1 LSRASRR
8 HLSPACPCFLF
19 GKIWA
24 NRGSCGRAE
33 HATSCTPGLPWLLP
47 IQPGLRSWYR
57 PWPGLAGWGHET
69 WRFDDHGSRLG
80 ACPCQAAIGL
90 APAPGLGAL
99 QADHRHT
106 HGMCRQER
114 PGDQALGPF
123 DPAST
128 GARGPHLAAGA
139 GLGAVSSTRAPDL
152 RPTWFYPCRHGERAT
167 GRRRTACPAIE
178 GLVPYSI
185 PRTRDT
191 WQSPR
196 SVILHKAPS
205 QASCWST
212 MAKHGGPA
220 GVRPRS
226 IPWASFAGQDLVLPE
241 LGLPELAKPW
251 QRCEERP
258 ARRANTP
265 LGKVRV
271 DGSGLATGGL
281 PELRRRPLLT

>member
-1 LSRASRR
+1 VPWGWKVAGRVKTG
-8 HLSPACPCFLF
+8 PACLGQAAVTSVRPALASFSGRSGQTGVLA
-19 GKIWA
+19 GGPSMRQAARWA
-24 NRGSCGRAE
+24 CPGFFPSNRGFRL
-33 HATSCTPGLPWLLP
+33 GLT
-47 IQPGLRSWYR
+47 
-57 PWPGLAGWGHET
+57 GWGHET
-69 WRFDDHGSRLG
+69 WRFGDHGSRLG
-80 ACPCQAAIGL
+80 ACPCQAAIAP

-139 GLGAVSSTRAPDL
+139 GLGAVSSTCAPDL

-191 WQSPR
+191 WQSPW
-196 SVILHKAPS
+196 SVIPHKAPS
-205 QASCWST
+205 QASRWRT

-226 IPWASFAGQDLVLPE
+226 IPWASFAGQAWFCQSLTCQSLQDPGNV
-241 LGLPELAKPW
+241 AKKDP
-251 QRCEERP
+251 RGGRT
-258 ARRANTP
+258 RRWE
-265 LGKVRV
+265 K
-271 DGSGLATGGL
+271 
-281 PELRRRPLLT
+281 